1 MAFVEGSRGIYRPIR
16 VMFETPIYKEA
27 KQICWNPPPYKVKVA
42 LMVELLQ
49 LQQNNQLPAEL
60 TAESMANLMVEES
73 KNSLRVQLW
82 EFELQGFDK
91 DVQPL
96 LELVW
101 EVNTS
106 LLKRDVEFEARKL
119 LDSPY
124 SIPPSYQHPKIRSKA
139 QEYAKILVEQLQR
152 GPVCQS
158 LSPREVVIELVP
170 KVLQVLWKPKRSIA
184 REMPSE
190 QLSEMAVGV
199 TKAVLD
205 RVSDSLSPLHEATF
219 SQSIRDNMV
228 QAIEAKVRQMFPP
241 DHLRRKVNCFEVEV
255 LDIITSVSAESVCQ
269 LFEHQSQ
276 TVDQELAN
284 ISQTLSAAPPVTDSV
299 LPRSKNEEPN
309 SELDPA
315 EQTPYSHEALP
326 AVATAPVSVL
336 EGKDMEEESI
346 RDPEPALGKPPTL
359 FEPETEDTVS
369 NQEPGQE
376 AEPAKDDS
384 PPSPAVC
391 PDEPSITSQAISP
404 EPSPSS
410 ESVEAHLPSVTLPA
424 ELPVLVSNLEGVN
437 KIEESETKD
446 EPPVLVLDLEGVD
459 KIEEPVTEDDPTT
472 QTLMVPTPSPPVIT
486 PTEASITAAVSEDE
500 IVHEQST
507 TEPDLQTPNE
517 TVQVQVKTSRMRRIL
532 RWFRRICC
540 CCCKL
545 PED

>member
-1 MAFVEGSRGIYRPIR
+1 
-16 VMFETPIYKEA
+16 MFETPIYKEA
-27 KQICWNPPPYKVKVA
+27 KQFCWNPPSYKAKVA
-42 LMVELLQ
+42 LMVEVLQ

-60 TAESMANLMVEES
+60 TAENMANLMVEES
-73 KNSLRVQLW
+73 KKTLRVQLW
-82 EFELQGFDK
+82 EFKLQGFDK

-119 LDSPY
+119 LDSPD
-124 SIPPSYQHPKIRSKA
+124 SIPPSYQHPKIRNKA
-139 QEYAKILVEQLQR
+139 QEYAKILVEQLQI

-170 KVLQVLWKPKRSIA
+170 KVLQVLWKPNRIIA
-184 REMPSE
+184 WEMPSE

-205 RVSDSLSPLHEATF
+205 RVSDSLSPLHKATF

-255 LDIITSVSAESVCQ
+255 LDIIRSVSAESVCQ

-276 TVDQELAN
+276 TADQEPAN
-284 ISQTLSAAPPVTDSV
+284 ISQATPMPSSAETLSAAPPVTDSV
-299 LPRSKNEEPN
+299 QPDSKNEEPN
-309 SELDPA
+309 SELDSV

-336 EGKDMEEESI
+336 EGKDVEEESTK
-346 RDPEPALGKPPTL
+346 DPEPALGKPPTL

-369 NQEPGQE
+369 DQEPGQE

-410 ESVEAHLPSVTLPA
+410 ESVEAHLPSVALPA
-424 ELPVLVSNLEGVN
+424 EPPVLVSDLEGVD
-437 KIEESETKD
+437 KIEEPETKD
-446 EPPVLVLDLEGVD
+446 EPPVLVFDLEDVD

-472 QTLMVPTPSPPVIT
+472 QTLTVPTPSHPVIP

-517 TVQVQVKTSRMRRIL
+517 AVQVQVKTSRMKRIL
-532 RWFRRICC
+532 KWFRRMCC